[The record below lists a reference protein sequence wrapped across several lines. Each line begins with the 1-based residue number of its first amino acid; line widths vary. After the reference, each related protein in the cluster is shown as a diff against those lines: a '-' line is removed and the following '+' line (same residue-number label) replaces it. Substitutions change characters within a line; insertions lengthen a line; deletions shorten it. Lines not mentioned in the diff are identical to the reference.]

1 MGIQNFPAALQPIIQ
16 LGFLEREFETSLQ
29 SVLGYRMAAKREVF
43 RSNIGETLTKTRPGL
58 KAAVTCPMQASGNT
72 NLDNGL
78 TPTTWT
84 VEQYTLTLA
93 QYGDTIDL
101 NLVTNK
107 VGIVDQFLQN
117 VKANAIQA
125 AQSLDRL
132 ARNRLFAGYLG
143 YNTRVRTTLGAPA
156 ATVNVDDIT
165 GFATVLVNGRPT
177 PVSAANPLNVTVGS
191 NVYTLT
197 GVAADASNVSTANV
211 FSDDPVS
218 QNAPGISGTLT
229 FSSNVTVADGTAGKC
244 GRGDDRAGDPAS
256 AGASDGGGIALG
268 RSLHHVDRARRRS
281 LFAEERDPGDRRL
294 L

>member
-16 LGFLEREFETSLQ
+16 LGFLEREFETSLE
-29 SVLGYRMAAKREVF
+29 SVLGYRMAAKRELF

-58 KAAVTCPMQASGNT
+58 KAAVTRPMQASGNT

-132 ARNRLFAGYLG
+132 ARNRLFAAISAT
-143 YNTRVRTTLGAPA
+143 TR
-156 ATVNVDDIT
+156 
-165 GFATVLVNGRPT
+165 GFA
-177 PVSAANPLNVTVGS
+177 
-191 NVYTLT
+191 
-197 GVAADASNVSTANV
+197 
-211 FSDDPVS
+211 
-218 QNAPGISGTLT
+218 
-229 FSSNVTVADGTAGKC
+229 
-244 GRGDDRAGDPAS
+244 
-256 AGASDGGGIALG
+256 
-268 RSLHHVDRARRRS
+268 RRS
-281 LFAEERDPGDRRL
+281 ARPPRP
-294 L
+294 